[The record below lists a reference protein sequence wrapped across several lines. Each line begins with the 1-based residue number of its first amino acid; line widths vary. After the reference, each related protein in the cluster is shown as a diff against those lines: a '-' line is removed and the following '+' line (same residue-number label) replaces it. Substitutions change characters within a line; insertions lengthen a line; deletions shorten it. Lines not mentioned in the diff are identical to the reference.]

1 MTFNFPKD
9 LIYKEAYKLQVFF
22 EEALIFFQPLLL
34 EYDYRELQLK
44 KNDFSTLK
52 EDFKN
57 YIDMYCYNLIIDF
70 EIKVSNISRGLILKL
85 YLFDRN
91 KISLKEIQIPKY

>member
-22 EEALIFFQPLLL
+22 EEALTFFQPLLL

-70 EIKVSNISRGLILKL
+70 EIKVTKNSGGH
-85 YLFDRN
+85 YL
-91 KISLKEIQIPKY
+91 

>member
-1 MTFNFPKD
+1 
-9 LIYKEAYKLQVFF
+9 VFF

>member
-22 EEALIFFQPLLL
+22 EEALSFFQSLLL

-70 EIKVSNISRGLILKL
+70 EIKVTKVLRGY
-85 YLFDRN
+85 YL
-91 KISLKEIQIPKY
+91 